1 MISPLESH
9 SVHVLPPP
17 LASENTALSSLSAL
31 LRCCCPFQCTVFCT
45 LSFLITHLP
54 CPTSLPF
61 HASLPHSFLSL
72 WPQQQ
77 QLQHLSHHAPG
88 IPLTPHPSGLSL
100 GSGGSG
106 LLALTGALGVSA
118 HLASKDERNHLD
130 PEHLRGKLIYYWKSK
145 TILWLLSAKAKKMST

>member
-1 MISPLESH
+1 MDFIIFTFSA
-9 SVHVLPPP
+9 PPVSLTFYFP
-17 LASENTALSSLSAL
+17 TSLNFLLFFLHSLSLSLAYFL
-31 LRCCCPFQCTVFCT
+31 CLSFFT
-45 LSFLITHLP
+45 LSFLT
-54 CPTSLPF
+54 TSPLLCDTIPPRF
-61 HASLPHSFLSL
+61 LLSL

-100 GSGGSG
+100 GAGGSG

-130 PEHLRGKLIYYWKSK
+130 PEHLRGKG
-145 TILWLLSAKAKKMST
+145 LLTLVLFQR

>member
-1 MISPLESH
+1 MWISFHSPSH
-9 SVHVLPPP
+9 SL
-17 LASENTALSSLSAL
+17 LSLLSLHFPA
-31 LRCCCPFQCTVFCT
+31 QCTLP
-45 LSFLITHLP
+45 LSFSFPFILCHFLL
-54 CPTSLPF
+54 LPF
-61 HASLPHSFLSL
+61 HLFLIYPVHSNHPPPFYDTIPPQPSPPYSSFSL

-100 GSGGSG
+100 GAGSSG

-130 PEHLRGKLIYYWKSK
+130 PEHLRGKE
-145 TILWLLSAKAKKMST
+145 LWTFDP

>member
-1 MISPLESH
+1 MFSFLRLLLVFQQYSVTSLFFSNNQTPLYDIIPPHPSPR
-9 SVHVLPPP
+9 
-17 LASENTALSSLSAL
+17 SLS
-31 LRCCCPFQCTVFCT
+31 
-45 LSFLITHLP
+45 
-54 CPTSLPF
+54 
-61 HASLPHSFLSL
+61 SL

-100 GSGGSG
+100 GAGGSG

-130 PEHLRGKLIYYWKSK
+130 PEHLRGKDSRYY
-145 TILWLLSAKAKKMST
+145 IF

>member
-1 MISPLESH
+1 MSSLTCFFSNHPPLYDT
-9 SVHVLPPP
+9 VPLQTLPPR
-17 LASENTALSSLSAL
+17 SL
-31 LRCCCPFQCTVFCT
+31 
-45 LSFLITHLP
+45 
-54 CPTSLPF
+54 
-61 HASLPHSFLSL
+61 LSL

-100 GSGGSG
+100 GAGGSG

-130 PEHLRGKLIYYWKSK
+130 PEHLRGKEVS
-145 TILWLLSAKAKKMST
+145 ILNY